1 MMIGEKWLGRSQRRL
16 RAAILLTMLGLASAA
31 SANPGPPS
39 PAVAPTSTPKSIHI
53 VSVSDGTAADVTAQ
67 AWLGSYLGVHTDA
80 PMALDPSHYNL
91 VLNGHVLKAL
101 HDTTYDPDGRQLI
114 FHLQRNSD
122 NAEIWNQLLG
132 GPTSFTIPMSVAL
145 TEEGSTVTLVGQD
158 GKPFKI
164 SFIVIP
170 VARLLVSVLVIGLVF
185 LMIWSGRRSILKDN
199 LIPQIDPVRQTYSLA
214 RTQMAWWFC
223 LVFAS
228 FIFLYIVLQ
237 DPNTLTDQALMLM
250 GVSGATALASVVMDA
265 TKDSAAGDVN
275 SGLRLIGIKSFADVI
290 RLEREIADRTLAL
303 QNTTLSDQDRLKL
316 SSGIIDRQLTLHTYE
331 DQIAPFVS
339 EGWWKDI
346 VTDINGTALH
356 RLQVV
361 GWSLALGIIFVVD
374 VWRTLA
380 MPQLSPMLLAVLG
393 LSGAGYIGFKY
404 PEKQQ

>member
-1 MMIGEKWLGRSQRRL
+1 
-16 RAAILLTMLGLASAA
+16 
-31 SANPGPPS
+31 
-39 PAVAPTSTPKSIHI
+39 
-53 VSVSDGTAADVTAQ
+53 
-67 AWLGSYLGVHTDA
+67 
-80 PMALDPSHYNL
+80 
-91 VLNGHVLKAL
+91 
-101 HDTTYDPDGRQLI
+101 
-114 FHLQRNSD
+114 
-122 NAEIWNQLLG
+122 
-132 GPTSFTIPMSVAL
+132 
-145 TEEGSTVTLVGQD
+145 GQN

-170 VARLLVSVLVIGLVF
+170 VARLLVSVLVIGFVF

>member
-1 MMIGEKWLGRSQRRL
+1 MIGEKWLGRSQRRL